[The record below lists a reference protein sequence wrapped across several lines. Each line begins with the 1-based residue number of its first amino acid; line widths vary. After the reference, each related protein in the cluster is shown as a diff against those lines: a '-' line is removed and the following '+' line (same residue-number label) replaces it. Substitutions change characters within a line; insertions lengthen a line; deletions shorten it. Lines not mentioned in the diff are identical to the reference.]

1 MDFKLTKEQEM
12 IQKAT
17 REFAE
22 KIIMPVADQ
31 IEREGRIPSEIM
43 DGMAELELF
52 GIAYPEE
59 YGGTGAGYLPYALAT
74 EQIARASGSVA
85 GVYSVHYLGTSSIAS
100 FGSPEQKAKYLPL
113 AGSGEKISSFA
124 FTEPATGSDPK
135 QLTTVAVRDGDEF
148 VINGVKRF
156 ISAAYLEGPI
166 VIFAKDSETG
176 HPTAFLVDKFCPG
189 YSVSEPWKKIGLH
202 GSKVVDIYLKDVRV
216 PASAVLGPKGQ
227 GYPVLLAGISFG
239 KVGMCAGSLG
249 GMQAALEA
257 SIKYAKEKV
266 HRDGTIAKFP
276 TIQVAIAKIAEK
288 VEAARWLTYRL
299 AWLADNTNDLT
310 AFAKQAAMTKAF
322 VAEAGVDVA
331 RLAIGVHGSYGLM
344 EDYAV
349 SRIYCDAIISEQTE
363 GVADMQRLIT
373 GGSLLG

>member
-1 MDFKLTKEQEM
+1 MDFKLSKEQEM
-12 IQKAT
+12 IQKAA

-22 KIIMPVADQ
+22 KSIRPIAGQ
-31 IEREGRIPSEIM
+31 IEKEGMIPAEIM
-43 DGMAELELF
+43 QGMADLELF

-59 YGGTGAGYLPYALAT
+59 YGGTGAGYVCYVLAA
-74 EQIARASGSVA
+74 EQIAQASSSVA
-85 GVYSVHYLGTSSIAS
+85 GVYSVHYLGTSAIAS

-124 FTEPATGSDPK
+124 FTEPGTGSDPK
-135 QLTTVAVRDGDEF
+135 QITTVAIRDGDDY

-166 VIFAKDSETG
+166 VIFARDSETG
-176 HPTAFLVDKFCPG
+176 HPTALLVDKFCPG

-202 GSKVVDIYLKDVRV
+202 GSKVVDVYLKDVRV

-227 GYPVLLAGISFG
+227 GYQVLQAGISFG

-249 GMQAALEA
+249 GMQAALDA
-257 SIKYAKEKV
+257 SIKYAKEKS
-266 HRDGTIAKFP
+266 HREGTIAKFP
-276 TIQVAIAKIAEK
+276 TIQVAIAKMAEK
-288 VEAARWLTYRL
+288 VEASRWLTYRL
-299 AWLADNTNDLT
+299 AWLADNTTDLIS
-310 AFAKQAAMTKAF
+310 FAKMAAMTKAF

-331 RLAIGVHGSYGLM
+331 RLAVGVHGSYGLM
-344 EDYAV
+344 DDYEV
-349 SRIYCDAIISEQTE
+349 SHIYCDAIISEQTE

-373 GGSLLG
+373 GGSLLR

>member
-1 MDFKLTKEQEM
+1 MDFKLTKEQEL
-12 IQKAT
+12 IQRAA

-22 KIIMPVADQ
+22 KNIVPIAEQ
-31 IEREGRIPSEIM
+31 IERDGKIPDEILK
-43 DGMAELELF
+43 GMAELELF

-59 YGGTGAGYLPYALAT
+59 YGGTGAGYLSYVLAC
-74 EQIARASGSVA
+74 EQIARANGSVA
-85 GVYSVHYLGTSSIAS
+85 GLYSVHYLGTSSIAS
-100 FGSPEQKAKYLPL
+100 FGTPEQKAKYLPK
-113 AGSGEKISSFA
+113 AGSGEWISSFA

-135 QLTTVAVRDGDEF
+135 QISTVAVKDGDDY

-156 ISAAYLEGPI
+156 ISAAYLPGPI

-176 HPTAFLVDKFCPG
+176 VPTAFLVDKFCPG
-189 YSVSEPWKKIGLH
+189 YSVSEPWKKIGIH
-202 GSKVVDIYLKDVRV
+202 GSKVVDVYLKDVRV
-216 PASAVLGPKGQ
+216 PSPAMLGPKGK
-227 GYPVLLAGISFG
+227 GYQVLLAGISFG

-257 SIKYAKEKV
+257 SIKYAKEKA

-288 VEAARWLTYRL
+288 VEACRWLTYRL
-299 AWLADNTNDLT
+299 AWLADNTTDLM

-322 VAEAGVDVA
+322 VAEAGVDVS
-331 RLAIGVHGSYGLM
+331 RLAVGVHGSYGLM
-344 EDYAV
+344 DDYVV
-349 SRIYCDAIISEQTE
+349 STIYRDAIISEQTE

-373 GGSLLG
+373 GGALLG